1 MTVTYTNRVADAHLG
16 TFSRLLL
23 RWKGSIYKLLYCEF
37 FIFITFYFGI
47 SITYR
52 LILNASQR
60 LMFEKLAL
68 YCNNYAELIPVSF
81 VLGFYVAL
89 VVSRWWGQYE
99 SIPWPDR
106 IMNLV
111 SSNVDGQDEYGR
123 LLRRTLM
130 RYSNLCSVLILR
142 SVSTAVYKRFPSME
156 HIVRAGLMT
165 PEEHKKFESLNSPH
179 NKFWI
184 PFVWFSNLAVKAR
197 NEGRIRDSVLLQG
210 ILNELNTLRSQCG
223 RLYGYDWISI
233 PLVYTQVVTVAVY
246 SFFLACLIGR
256 QFLDPAQG
264 YPGHE
269 LDLFVPV
276 FTLLQFFFY
285 AGWLKV
291 AEQLINPFGEDDDD
305 FETNWLIDRNLQVSL
320 IAVDDM
326 HQDLPLMEKDLYW
339 NESYPQP
346 PYTAATAEYKRTS
359 FLGSTFDI
367 SMQKEEMEFQ
377 PLEQIKENEEANHS
391 TPLLGHLG
399 RLLGVQSPSFSRSP
413 SRMNPPRLRNDPLSP
428 FPRYLYQDVGKPV
441 SSCRTNQQRG
451 DSSNPG
457 SSSQEQWDNDDRKL
471 RELDAFVSTPFYERP
486 GFYSAPQT
494 PISSIPMIF
503 PSRRQGR
510 KKPPA
515 LSSIMACSASAR
527 DNIMNM
533 SPSRISD
540 VEKSQSSLGS
550 AVKQTFVWPG
560 DQDKA
565 PDSLVVTVK
574 AEENTLNKK
583 TNEVASVSIPGPQSI
598 GLESPKIP
606 FVTESPE
613 HEKQGSFKSLKGLKG
628 RQHPLLTLENMT
640 PAATPNSDNPSNF
653 HTPST
658 RTPGSS
664 GPFFSFTPVTS
675 PVLERSHKGN
685 LGTVPSPCSDNA
697 SSAPVQGSTG
707 ASATGRETG
716 TGNAHAHHS
725 EEQRRADSPSPND
738 SGIFLAEDEYVGLME
753 VIMEAS
759 ENVRDEGKVDRYS

>member
-1 MTVTYTNRVADAHLG
+1 MTVTYTNRVADARLG
-16 TFSRLLL
+16 TFSQLLL
-23 RWKGSIYKLLYCEF
+23 QWKGSIYKLLYSEF
-37 FIFITFYFGI
+37 LIFISLYFTI
-47 SITYR
+47 SLIYR
-52 LILNASQR
+52 LILSESQR

-68 YCNNYAELIPVSF
+68 YCNSYAELIPVSF

-89 VVSRWWGQYE
+89 VVSRWWAQYE

-111 SSNVDGQDEYGR
+111 SCNVDGEDEYGR

-130 RYSNLCSVLILR
+130 RYSNLVSVLILR

-156 HIVRAGLMT
+156 HVVRAGLMT

-184 PFVWFSNLAVKAR
+184 PCVWFSNLAVKAR
-197 NEGRIRDSVLLQG
+197 NDGRIRDSVLLQG

-256 QFLDPAQG
+256 QFLDPEKA

-276 FTLLQFFFY
+276 FTFLQFFFY

-305 FETNWLIDRNLQVSL
+305 FEANWLIDRNLQVSL
-320 IAVDDM
+320 MAVDEM
-326 HQDLPLMEKDLYW
+326 HQDLPVLEKDLYW
-339 NESYPQP
+339 NEPDPQP
-346 PYTAATAEYKRTS
+346 PYTAATAEYKRPS

-399 RLLGVQSPSFSRSP
+399 RLLGVQSPNFSRSS
-413 SRMNPPRLRNDPLSP
+413 SRMNLLRRRGDPASP
-428 FPRYLYQDVGKPV
+428 FSHYTYQDMGKSGSPCGI
-441 SSCRTNQQRG
+441 SQPKG
-451 DSSNPG
+451 D
-457 SSSQEQWDNDDRKL
+457 SQEQWDSEDGKL
-471 RELDAFVSTPFYERP
+471 REFDAFMSTPFYERP

-515 LSSIMACSASAR
+515 LSSIAACSTSLR
-527 DNIMNM
+527 DVIVNA
-533 SPSRISD
+533 SPSRASD
-540 VEKSQSSLGS
+540 VYKSQSSLGS
-550 AVKQTFVWPG
+550 AAKETFVWPTDRSKG
-560 DQDKA
+560 
-565 PDSLVVTVK
+565 PDSTAVTV
-574 AEENTLNKK
+574 EEEKNNSREAAT
-583 TNEVASVSIPGPQSI
+583 TGSPGAQSTASDSPKFPF
-598 GLESPKIP
+598 LAESPDQ
-606 FVTESPE
+606 
-613 HEKQGSFKSLKGLKG
+613 EKQGSYKSLKSLKAS
-628 RQHPLLTLENMT
+628 HPPWLTLENT
-640 PAATPNSDNPSNF
+640 ASAPPNSEHSGAF
-653 HTPST
+653 HTPSNK
-658 RTPGSS
+658 TPGGSTS
-664 GPFFSFTPVTS
+664 LCFSFTPVTS
-675 PVLERSHKGN
+675 PALERSHKGN
-685 LGTVPSPCSDNA
+685 LGPDARSLSLEDAASPPDQHPEVSRNTRDTGN
-697 SSAPVQGSTG
+697 GSTNP
-707 ASATGRETG
+707 TPTKEP
-716 TGNAHAHHS
+716 
-725 EEQRRADSPSPND
+725 RRAESPSPND
-738 SGIFLAEDEYVGLME
+738 SGISLAEGDFVGLME

-759 ENVRDEGKVDRYS
+759 ESPGEEQMDQYS